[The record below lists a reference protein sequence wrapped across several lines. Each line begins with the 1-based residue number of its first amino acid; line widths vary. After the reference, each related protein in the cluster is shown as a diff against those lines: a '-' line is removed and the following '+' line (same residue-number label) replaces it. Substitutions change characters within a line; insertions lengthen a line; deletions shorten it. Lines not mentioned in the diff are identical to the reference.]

1 MGKGSERAAQAID
14 DQTSVRMLD
23 FYPTFDECIGLKV
36 SQGYKFTYNGKLYK
50 VIQES
55 LIIQGHYLPG
65 TGTESLY
72 QRIDEVHDGDIYDPI
87 PYEGNMALKNGKYY
101 TQDGVTYLC
110 NRDTETAVYNA
121 LSELVELYVKVVETA

>member
-1 MGKGSERAAQAID
+1 
-14 DQTSVRMLD
+14 MLD

-87 PYEGNMALKNGKYY
+87 PYEGNIVLENGKYY

-110 NRDTETAVYNA
+110 NRDTGTAVYNA